1 MIGTIPIECITAI
14 NNIALRLEN
23 LLSYLNYGTYIKE
36 GLKQNQRLIDPN
48 VQELLNSVT
57 RIENSV
63 ATLYLRQLTEPNNN
77 KAFSMSPLSQ
87 ILDELSAIMKHVQD
101 T

>member
-1 MIGTIPIECITAI
+1 MVPITLVLCFSSAS
-14 NNIALRLEN
+14 N
-23 LLSYLNYGTYIKE
+23 LFWKISNRNFNYGTYIKE